1 MKLNNTIVL
10 LHPGMYILRHPKG
23 GLPPLSVSRAPG
35 GPGSTGKV
43 ELLATPRTHGAVLRD
58 GSDCIVV
65 HVMDAPVEF
74 LVTSFLANEA
84 ATVPTLKIDRIA
96 LDEAA
101 PASSAPAAFAVASTG
116 ISLIG
121 HIERTGDALA
131 GTGQLLGDPPS
142 GLRLEGFQIVWPNKP
157 EGVDVVYSVSVEGFG
172 ELPQVSTGA
181 FCGSRGTASRITGLT
196 LTLVGPNAAQ
206 YQLLGAAHFSGGF
219 QLPLRSGVPLS
230 GPSGLEHLTALGVTV
245 EKSVPLEGA
254 PAPLHATPPPAKVQV
269 AITAPGIPAKLPAKK
284 QTKKTK
290 SP

>member
-10 LHPGMYILRHPKG
+10 LQPGMYILRHPKG

-35 GPGSTGKV
+35 ASGSTGKA

-65 HVMDAPVEF
+65 HIMDAPVEF
-74 LVTSFLANEA
+74 LVTAFLADET
-84 ATVPTLKIDRIA
+84 ATVPALKIDRIA

-101 PASSAPAAFAVASTG
+101 PAPSAPTAFAVASKG

-121 HIERTGDALA
+121 HIERTGDALVGA
-131 GTGQLLGDPPS
+131 DQLLGDPSS
-142 GLRLEGFQIVWPNKP
+142 GLRLEGFQLVWPDKP

-196 LTLVGPNAAQ
+196 LTLVGSNAAQ
-206 YQLLGAAHFSGGF
+206 YQLLGEAHFSGGF

-245 EKSVPLEGA
+245 QKNVPLEHA
-254 PAPLHATPPPAKVQV
+254 PAPLHAALPPDKAKV
-269 AITAPGIPAKLPAKK
+269 AAAAGTPAKLPARK

-290 SP
+290 PM